1 MWADMDLLIKEL
13 RRRGHHAPER
23 FEAMLA
29 GDVTSDDISRIRRAI
44 AIWGCRTSIDTIT
57 LALLRHRGID
67 HAVLAHA
74 ASLQGAI
81 FLRRKE
87 DGRPVVSM
95 NPDGKAQIHLAYAPG
110 ISWVSGF
117 DAAGQ
122 MHRHDDLDP
131 ILGVFAMDHLP
142 DSVVDGLAGR
152 PLADVVSHPA
162 LDAMDLTIAGA
173 AQSEYLTLIQPRG
186 HSFIRME
193 GLTSHLAPNDAQGS
207 RTC

>member
-29 GDVTSDDISRIRRAI
+29 GDVTREDIRLIRQAI

-57 LALLRHRGID
+57 MALLRHKGID

-74 ASLQGAI
+74 ASQGAVY
-81 FLRRKE
+81 LQRHG
-87 DGRPVVSM
+87 DGRPVASM
-95 NPDGKAQIHLAYAPG
+95 IPDGKAQIHLAYAPG

-131 ILGVFAMDHLP
+131 LLGVFAMDHLP

-152 PLADVVSHPA
+152 PLRCVVSHPA
-162 LDAMDLTIAGA
+162 LDGMDLEISGA
-173 AQSEYLTLIQPRG
+173 AQAEYPTLIQPKG

-193 GLTSHLAPNDAQGS
+193 GLVQHLVASDAQGET
-207 RTC
+207 RC